1 MRQRIIASL
10 VVVCVAWSSSAFA
23 EQSPQPATTA
33 KPVILLTGFE
43 PFGGDPINASW
54 EVVKTFDGR
63 EIGGYT
69 VKTALLPVVYDEME
83 KPLLNAIQAAHPSI
97 VISFGVGS
105 AVVQIETVARNS
117 YHPMK
122 PLDNKSKP
130 PPREKI
136 VPAAAAEIPTALPAD
151 AILKALKDAHIGAQ
165 LSKDAGGYLCNECF
179 YRLMQADLKVSARGF
194 IHVPPFGT
202 KDPLGGSFDKE
213 KLCKAVELVLTTLT
227 AKK

>member
-1 MRQRIIASL
+1 MRSMRNKILTSVFVACAASL
-10 VVVCVAWSSSAFA
+10 SLARA
-23 EQSPQPATTA
+23 EQPAAAA

-54 EVVKTFDGR
+54 EVVKTFEGR

-83 KPLLNAIQAAHPSI
+83 KPLLDAIKANHPSI
-97 VISFGVGS
+97 VISFGVGTP
-105 AVVQIETVARNS
+105 VVQIETVARNG

-130 PPREKI
+130 PPRDKI
-136 VPAAAAEIPTALPAD
+136 VPAAAAEIPTALPANT
-151 AILKALKDAHIGAQ
+151 ILKALKDAHIGAQ
-165 LSKDAGGYLCNECF
+165 LSTDAGGYLCNECF
-179 YRLMQADLKVSARGF
+179 YRLMQADLKVDARGF

-202 KDPLGGSFDKE
+202 NDPLGGTFDKE
-213 KLCKAVELVLTTLT
+213 KLCKAVEIALNTIV